1 MESILGTC
9 ETSLDDETQSKYDV
23 PLLRKS
29 NKGEIEINSTLHFC
43 IKGKIIIF
51 FKKTFFDKSNSIQRH
66 YFRILSYFYKI
77 L

>member
-29 NKGEIEINSTLHFC
+29 NKGEIEINSTLHLYKRKNYYFFQEN
-43 IKGKIIIF
+43 IF
-51 FKKTFFDKSNSIQRH
+51 
-66 YFRILSYFYKI
+66 
-77 L
+77 